1 MKMKMRHRT
10 CARCGKR
17 WNVSAHCWP
26 DSHEYI
32 CPVCARAAALRL
44 MGGKA

>member
-1 MKMKMRHRT
+1 MKMRHRT
-10 CARCGKR
+10 CVCCGKR

-32 CPVCARAAALRL
+32 CPVCAERSARL
-44 MGGKA
+44 LKGKA